1 MTSPSLPTPARRPP
15 AESLP
20 AWDQLPRERR
30 HELTAVLAAMILKQL
45 PAGERT
51 PGEVGDEQP

>member
-1 MTSPSLPTPARRPP
+1 MPSPSLPTPAGRPA

-30 HELTAVLAAMILKQL
+30 HELTAVLAAIILKQL
-45 PAGERT
+45 PEGPRT
-51 PGEVGDEQP
+51 PGEVRDEQP